1 MNQKE
6 GFNDKAFATITKSW
20 MGENPTRKR
29 TRTGQYGV
37 EEMRENALA
46 LQQTLGRLPTTDEF
60 MLDMISA
67 IGAGLVEEEEKN
79 PGSTGGCD
87 PM

>member
-6 GFNDKAFATITKSW
+6 GFNDEAFATITKSW

-60 MLDMISA
+60 ILGMTSA
-67 IGAGLVEEEEKN
+67 IGTGIVEEEEKN

>member
-6 GFNDKAFATITKSW
+6 GFNDEAFAIITKSW

-29 TRTGQYGV
+29 ARTGQYGV

-46 LQQTLGRLPTTDEF
+46 LQQTLGRLPTTDDF

-67 IGAGLVEEEEKN
+67 IGTSIVEEEEKN
-79 PGSTGGCD
+79 PSSTGGCD
-87 PM
+87 LM